1 MISSELITIWTRE
14 SLRRYM
20 IGIAGFIFKTF
31 PGKAAR
37 THNET
42 RKSLRRM
49 TDSSKTL
56 ELNES
61 NRRRTDW
68 KFWSID
74 RAQTTTTLIG
84 WLKCHRE
91 KKKQVPNFLYESK
104 EKRKCPPQIWICI
117 VFFVVGP
124 IWLIFLN
131 RSNSWI
137 KRWMNPGY
145 NFPVDIAP
153 FPRGENSNGLVK
165 SVSVETPE
173 KYAESIQFEFVNGQS
188 TAVVCRSTSDRTNS
202 PNPFKKKR
210 ASRLAIARR
219 STTYNNLAD

>member
-1 MISSELITIWTRE
+1 MISPELITIWTRE

-31 PGKAAR
+31 PGKAAQI
-37 THNET
+37 HNET
-42 RKSLRRM
+42 RNT
-49 TDSSKTL
+49 TDDGQQQTL

-68 KFWSID
+68 KFRSID

-84 WLKCHRE
+84 WLNCHRE

-104 EKRKCPPQIWICI
+104 EKRKCPPRIWICI
-117 VFFVVGP
+117 VFFVVGV
-124 IWLIFLN
+124 IWLIFFN

-145 NFPVDIAP
+145 FPVDIAP
-153 FPRGENSNGLVK
+153 FPRGENSNRLVT
-165 SVSVETPE
+165 SVLVETPE

-188 TAVVCRSTSDRTNS
+188 TAVVCRSTSDRKNS